1 MKRTDRAMLVAPPP
15 SQWFSFSGGV
25 HLLCR
30 DFWVTLGDGTGN
42 IWWFEARDDA
52 QTSGTLNVSNA

>member
-1 MKRTDRAMLVAPPP
+1 MAMLVAPPP
-15 SQWFSFSGGV
+15 SQWFSGGA

-30 DFWVTLGDGTGN
+30 DFWVTLGVDMGN